1 MNIIVT
7 KYPDIDK
14 GNTNQATTELG
25 KRIIENISPLLDEYY
40 KGKSGELT
48 DASLEFQGLSK
59 KVQLKKT
66 QMENLVVKL
75 RRLKKAKKLLDK
87 ISRLISSGFG
97 HDSSFRNEMIVLLK
111 VMDNLPND
119 KLDYHLNEITKMI
132 NKRFK

>member
-1 MNIIVT
+1 MNIVIT

-14 GNTNQATTELG
+14 GNIEQSTNELG

-40 KGKSGELT
+40 QGKSGELKDT
-48 DASLEFQGLSK
+48 VLEYKGLSK
-59 KVQLKKT
+59 KIQFKKT
-66 QMENLVVKL
+66 QMENLIIKL
-75 RRLKKAKKLLDK
+75 NKLKKTKKLLDK

-111 VMDNLPND
+111 VIDNLPNE